1 MRERYAVIAG
11 ARFWYIIDRDRGG
24 RTVSQWMEQS
34 GAERMARILNRKEA
48 EKSGR
53 QEAQEETQ
61 AGAVASETG

>member
-11 ARFWYIIDRDRGG
+11 ARFWYIIDRHQGG

-48 EKSGR
+48 AKDGR
-53 QEAQEETQ
+53 KEAQETTQ
-61 AGAVASETG
+61 TGAVASQEG